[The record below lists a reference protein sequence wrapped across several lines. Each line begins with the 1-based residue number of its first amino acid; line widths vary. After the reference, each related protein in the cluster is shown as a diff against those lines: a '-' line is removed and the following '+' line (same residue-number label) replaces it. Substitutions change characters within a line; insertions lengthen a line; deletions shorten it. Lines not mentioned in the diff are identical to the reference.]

1 MEQFLQEGDQAGQ
14 ERWAA
19 DYLQKHHKKCCV
31 HIFLSILLL

>member
-19 DYLQKHHKKCCV
+19 DYLQEKHKK
-31 HIFLSILLL
+31 

>member
-19 DYLQKHHKKCCV
+19 DYLQEEHKK
-31 HIFLSILLL
+31 